1 MGCVIDATI
10 IPISPLGV
18 EPFKCDPAMKKKV
31 FIFLLCSIILS
42 GCAMQRDVVTL
53 DDRLAQSEQ
62 RYTEAEQKNKQL
74 ESKLEEYR
82 NAREQYDQ
90 EFRSKTAGQNAT
102 LDQLQEEIRI
112 LKGKLEETDYL
123 LKQKINAFAELS
135 EKREIKLTSIDKTAS
150 LNKDRIKR
158 LEQYLNFDSTAPIQ
172 KRKPVSNKTSA
183 KQAKHKLSEN
193 DVYRSAKQAYD
204 KGDFNA
210 AREGFQKL
218 LKKFPK
224 SENADNAQFWI
235 GEIYYREKW
244 YEKAILEYQKVIE
257 NYPKGNKV
265 TASLLKQG
273 FAFFNLGDKS
283 NARLI
288 LSELIKKY
296 PKSNEA
302 KIAQRKL
309 KGIKP

>member
-1 MGCVIDATI
+1 
-10 IPISPLGV
+10 
-18 EPFKCDPAMKKKV
+18 MKKKI

-42 GCAMQRDVVTL
+42 GCALQRDVMTL
-53 DDRLAQSEQ
+53 DDRLAQAEQ
-62 RYTEAEQKNKQL
+62 RYTEADQKNKKL
-74 ESKLEEYR
+74 EATIEEYR
-82 NAREQYDQ
+82 NAREDYDK
-90 EFRSKTAGQNAT
+90 ELRSKTAGQNAT
-102 LDQLQEEIRI
+102 IEELQEEIRI

-135 EKREIKLTSIDKTAS
+135 EKREIKLESIDKTTS
-150 LNKDRIKR
+150 LNKDRIER
-158 LEQYLNFDSTAPIQ
+158 LEQYLNFESTAQIQ
-172 KRKPVSNKTSA
+172 KGQPVSNIPSG
-183 KQAKHKLSEN
+183 KQVKHKLSE
-193 DVYRSAKQAYD
+193 DEVYTSAKQAYD
-204 KGDFNA
+204 KGDLNT

-218 LKKFPK
+218 LKEFPK

-244 YEKAILEYQKVIE
+244 YEKAILEYQTVIE
-257 NYPKGNKV
+257 KYPNGNKV

-273 FAFFNLGDKS
+273 FAFFNLGDTS

-302 KIAQRKL
+302 KIAERKL
-309 KGIKP
+309 KGIGP

>member
-1 MGCVIDATI
+1 MIDTDI
-10 IPISPLGV
+10 IPISATGV
-18 EPFKCDPAMKKKV
+18 EPFKGNSVMKKKV

-42 GCAMQRDVVTL
+42 GCATQRDVLTL

-62 RYTEAEQKNKQL
+62 RYTEAEQKNKTL
-74 ESKLEEYR
+74 ETKLEEYR
-82 NAREQYDQ
+82 NAREQSDM
-90 EFRSKTAGQNAT
+90 ELRSKTAGQNAT
-102 LDQLQEEIRI
+102 IEELQEEIRI

-135 EKREIKLTSIDKTAS
+135 EKRQIKLEGIDKTTS
-150 LNKDRIKR
+150 LNKDRIER
-158 LEQYLNFDSTAPIQ
+158 LEQYLNLESTGPIP
-172 KRKPVSNKTSA
+172 KRIPVSNGASG
-183 KQAKHKLSEN
+183 KQTKQKLSEN

-204 KGDFNA
+204 KGDFNT

-218 LKKFPK
+218 LKEFPK
-224 SENADNAQFWI
+224 SENADNAQFWM

-257 NYPKGNKV
+257 KYPKGNKV

-296 PKSNEA
+296 PQSNEA
-302 KIAQRKL
+302 KIAERKL
-309 KGIKP
+309 KGIGP

>member
-1 MGCVIDATI
+1 M
-10 IPISPLGV
+10 
-18 EPFKCDPAMKKKV
+18 
-31 FIFLLCSIILS
+31 
-42 GCAMQRDVVTL
+42 TL
-53 DDRLAQSEQ
+53 DDRLLQAEQ
-62 RYTEAEQKNKQL
+62 RYTEAEQKNKNL
-74 ESKLEEYR
+74 EARLEEYR
-82 NAREQYDQ
+82 NVREQYDNDL
-90 EFRSKTAGQNAT
+90 RSRTAGQNAT
-102 LDQLQEEIRI
+102 IDQLQEEIGI

-135 EKREIKLTSIDKTAS
+135 EKREVKLESIDKTTS
-150 LNKDRIKR
+150 SNKDRIDR
-158 LEQYLNFDSTAPIQ
+158 LEQYLNFESTTGAQ
-172 KRKPVSNKTSA
+172 KRTTVSNKTSK
-183 KQAKHKLSEN
+183 KQVKHKLSEK
-193 DVYRSAKQAYD
+193 DVYKSAKQAYD
-204 KGDFNA
+204 KGDLNS

-218 LKKFPK
+218 LKDFPK

-257 NYPKGNKV
+257 KYPKGNKV

-302 KIAQRKL
+302 KIAERKL

>member
-1 MGCVIDATI
+1 MIDT
-10 IPISPLGV
+10 PISLTGV
-18 EPFKCDPAMKKKV
+18 EPYNGNPAMKKKV

-42 GCAMQRDVVTL
+42 GCALQRDVITL
-53 DDRLAQSEQ
+53 DDRLAQAEQ
-62 RYTEAEQKNKQL
+62 RYTEAELKNK
-74 ESKLEEYR
+74 KLEATLDEYR
-82 NAREQYDQ
+82 STREQYDK
-90 EFRSKTAGQNAT
+90 ELRSKTAGQNVAI
-102 LDQLQEEIRI
+102 DQLQEEISI

-123 LKQKINAFAELS
+123 LKQKINSFAELS
-135 EKREIKLTSIDKTAS
+135 EKREIKLESIDKTTS
-150 LNKDRIKR
+150 QNKDRIER

-172 KRKPVSNKTSA
+172 KMRPVSKKTSG
-183 KQAKHKLSEN
+183 KQVTHKLSEDN
-193 DVYRSAKQAYD
+193 IYSSAKQAYD
-204 KGDFNA
+204 KGDFNT
-210 AREGFQKL
+210 AREEFQKL
-218 LKKFPK
+218 LKEFPD
-224 SENADNAQFWI
+224 SQNADNAQFWI

-257 NYPKGNKV
+257 KYPKGNKV

-302 KIAQRKL
+302 QIAKRKL
-309 KGIKP
+309 KGIEP

>member
-1 MGCVIDATI
+1 M
-10 IPISPLGV
+10 
-18 EPFKCDPAMKKKV
+18 
-31 FIFLLCSIILS
+31 
-42 GCAMQRDVVTL
+42 TL
-53 DDRLAQSEQ
+53 DDRLAQAEQ
-62 RYTEAEQKNKQL
+62 RYTEADQKNKKL
-74 ESKLEEYR
+74 EATLEEYR
-82 NAREQYDQ
+82 NAREQNDK
-90 EFRSKTAGQNAT
+90 ELRSKTAGQNAT
-102 LDQLQEEIRI
+102 IEELQEEIRI

-135 EKREIKLTSIDKTAS
+135 EKREIKLESIDKTTS
-150 LNKDRIKR
+150 LNKDRIER
-158 LEQYLNFDSTAPIQ
+158 LEQYLNFESTAQIQ
-172 KRKPVSNKTSA
+172 KGQPVSNIPSG

-193 DVYRSAKQAYD
+193 EVYTSAKQAYD
-204 KGDFNA
+204 KGDLNA

-218 LKKFPK
+218 LKEFPK

-244 YEKAILEYQKVIE
+244 YEKAILEYQTVIE
-257 NYPKGNKV
+257 KYPKGNKV

-302 KIAQRKL
+302 KIAERKL
-309 KGIKP
+309 KGIGP

>member
-1 MGCVIDATI
+1 MCN
-10 IPISPLGV
+10 
-18 EPFKCDPAMKKKV
+18 PAMKKKI
-31 FIFLLCSIILS
+31 FIFLLCSIIFS
-42 GCAMQRDVVTL
+42 GCALQRDVVTL
-53 DDRLAQSEQ
+53 DDRLAQAEQ
-62 RYTEAEQKNKQL
+62 RYTEADQKNKKL
-74 ESKLEEYR
+74 EATLEEYR
-82 NAREQYDQ
+82 NAREQNDK
-90 EFRSKTAGQNAT
+90 ELRSKTAGQNAT
-102 LDQLQEEIRI
+102 IEELQEEIRI

-135 EKREIKLTSIDKTAS
+135 EKREIKLESIDKTTS
-150 LNKDRIKR
+150 LNKDRIER
-158 LEQYLNFDSTAPIQ
+158 LEQYLNFESTAQIQ
-172 KRKPVSNKTSA
+172 KGQPVSNIPSG
-183 KQAKHKLSEN
+183 KQTKPKLSEN
-193 DVYRSAKQAYD
+193 EVYTSAKQAYD
-204 KGDFNA
+204 KGDLNA

-218 LKKFPK
+218 LKEFPK

-244 YEKAILEYQKVIE
+244 YEKAILEYQTVIE
-257 NYPKGNKV
+257 KYPKGNKV

-302 KIAQRKL
+302 KIAERKL
-309 KGIKP
+309 KGIGP

>member
-1 MGCVIDATI
+1 M
-10 IPISPLGV
+10 
-18 EPFKCDPAMKKKV
+18 
-31 FIFLLCSIILS
+31 LCSTIFS
-42 GCAMQRDVVTL
+42 GCAMQRDVLTL
-53 DDRLAQSEQ
+53 DDRLAQAEQ
-62 RYTEAEQKNKQL
+62 RYSEAEQKNKTL
-74 ESKLEEYR
+74 EAKLEEYR
-82 NAREQYDQ
+82 NARELSDM
-90 EFRSKTAGQNAT
+90 ELRSKTAGQNAT
-102 LDQLQEEIRI
+102 IEELQEEIRM
-112 LKGKLEETDYL
+112 LNGKLEETDYL
-123 LKQKINAFAELS
+123 LKQKINAFTELS
-135 EKREIKLTSIDKTAS
+135 EKRQIKLEGIDKTTS
-150 LNKDRIKR
+150 SNKDRIER
-158 LEQYLNFDSTAPIQ
+158 LEQYLNLESTGPIP
-172 KRKPVSNKTSA
+172 KRTPVSNETTG

-193 DVYRSAKQAYD
+193 DVYRAAKQAYD
-204 KGDFNA
+204 KGDFNT

-218 LKKFPK
+218 LKEFPK

-257 NYPKGNKV
+257 KYPKGNKV

-302 KIAQRKL
+302 KIAERKL
-309 KGIKP
+309 KGFKP

>member
-1 MGCVIDATI
+1 MCN
-10 IPISPLGV
+10 
-18 EPFKCDPAMKKKV
+18 PAMKKKI

-42 GCAMQRDVVTL
+42 GCALQRDVMTL
-53 DDRLAQSEQ
+53 DDRLAQAER
-62 RYTEAEQKNKQL
+62 RYTEADQKNKKL
-74 ESKLEEYR
+74 EATLEEYR
-82 NAREQYDQ
+82 NAREQNDK
-90 EFRSKTAGQNAT
+90 ELRSKTAGQNAT
-102 LDQLQEEIRI
+102 IEELQEEIRI

-123 LKQKINAFAELS
+123 LKQKINSFAELS
-135 EKREIKLTSIDKTAS
+135 EKREIKLESIDKTTS
-150 LNKDRIKR
+150 LNKDRIER
-158 LEQYLNFDSTAPIQ
+158 LEQYLNFESTAQIQ
-172 KRKPVSNKTSA
+172 KGQPVSNIPSG

-193 DVYRSAKQAYD
+193 EVYTSAKQAYD
-204 KGDFNA
+204 KGDLNA

-218 LKKFPK
+218 LKEFPK

-244 YEKAILEYQKVIE
+244 YEKAILEYQTVIE
-257 NYPKGNKV
+257 KYPKGNKV

-302 KIAQRKL
+302 KIAERKL
-309 KGIKP
+309 KGIGP

>member
-1 MGCVIDATI
+1 MIDTAV
-10 IPISPLGV
+10 IPISPTGV
-18 EPFKCDPAMKKKV
+18 EPFKCNPAMKTKM

-42 GCAMQRDVVTL
+42 GCALQRDVMTL

-62 RYTEAEQKNKQL
+62 RYTKAEQKNKKL
-74 ESKLEEYR
+74 EATLEEYR
-82 NAREQYDQ
+82 NAREQYDK

-102 LDQLQEEIRI
+102 IEELQEEIRI

-123 LKQKINAFAELS
+123 IKQKINAFAELS
-135 EKREIKLTSIDKTAS
+135 EKREIKLERINKTTS
-150 LNKDRIKR
+150 LNKDRIER
-158 LEQYLNFDSTAPIQ
+158 LEQYLNLESTGPIQ
-172 KRKPVSNKTSA
+172 KSKPVSNIPSG
-183 KQAKHKLSEN
+183 KQVKHKLSEN
-193 DVYRSAKQAYD
+193 EIYASAKQAYD

-210 AREGFQKL
+210 ARAGFQKL
-218 LKKFPK
+218 LKEFPK

-244 YEKAILEYQKVIE
+244 YEKAILEYQTVIE
-257 NYPKGNKV
+257 KYPKGNKV

-302 KIAQRKL
+302 KIAERKL
-309 KGIKP
+309 KGIGP